1 MRAIPSRLVV
11 PARFAAALFMLT
23 LPAAAL
29 GAQTGEIVGK
39 VTDRSSGLGVFNA
52 KVIAEQRGAQ
62 MGIAATDQQGN
73 YRIVRLEPGNYSVK
87 VLRIGQQLH
96 RVDGVE
102 VRAGAPTTLD
112 IATTPVATQLEQ
124 IMVTGSR
131 REEKMLEAPS
141 SGALVTQQAMENRP
155 SLTPA
160 DHLKALPG
168 VDVSTGG
175 IVQSNIV
182 ARGFNNAFS
191 GSLLMLQDYRFAG
204 VPSLRVNVPFLFT
217 STAEDIQRLEVVLG
231 PAAALYGPNSS
242 AGVLHVITKSP
253 FDAQGTTFTVDGGAQ
268 SVMRTSLR
276 HANVANDKFGYK
288 ISGEYMTGRDFEYH
302 DPGEP
307 ATLTRGG
314 QQVSRDFDVNR
325 YVTEGRVD
333 FRPRPGMELVTT
345 YGMTH
350 IGSAIELT
358 GANGAAQVKN
368 WTYQSLQQRMR
379 WGRLFAQAFINTSD
393 AGNKNANDTDG
404 TFLLRNGQAIVDQ
417 SRVAAGSIQHS
428 WDFGSRQRF
437 VYGGDY
443 IWTNPR
449 TGGTINGR
457 NEDDDNVTEIG
468 GYLHSITSLT
478 SKLDL
483 VAALRAD
490 DNNRIDGTFLS
501 PRAGLIFK
509 ATDNQNFRFTFDRA
523 YSTPANF
530 SFFLDLIQVHN
541 PSGLPYDIRAVGV
554 PPEDGWHYA
563 RGCNAAYAG
572 GYCMRSPFPGAV
584 APNAQGD
591 ANAAAYYRAA
601 LAAVKP
607 RLPSS
612 LNGIVQILDASPGP
626 TGAQVATVLRNLTS
640 PTSTVSPTSL
650 TDIEPLKA
658 SFVNNYEVGYRGILG
673 RRGSLAVNGWYQQ
686 RINFVTPAQIVTP
699 SAFMDPTTLGQ
710 FLATTIY
717 NGLRAQGMSDAQA
730 QATVAQTAPAITGA
744 IAQIPVGTITFD
756 NARLANNSDILFT
769 YKNVD
774 KTITLFG
781 GDLAFEQAITD
792 RFSMAGTYSW
802 VSKTRFDDVDGGA
815 GQPLRTNAPQHRASL
830 TTAWDDAR
838 RGVRF
843 ELRGRYSDAFAVNS
857 GVYATGVSYPKPG
870 TAGTYTYP
878 GVPAST
884 LIDAGFT
891 FRPSWARGNASWS
904 LNATNLL
911 NTPAPTFI
919 GVPAIGRLIMTRLSY
934 TL

>member
-1 MRAIPSRLVV
+1 MRRVVSRVITPLLVLV
-11 PARFAAALFMLT
+11 ACASTAL
-23 LPAAAL
+23 
-29 GAQTGEIVGK
+29 AQTGEIVGR
-39 VTDRSSGLGVFNA
+39 VTDKSSGLGVFNA
-52 KVIAEQRGAQ
+52 KVIAELRGAQ
-62 MGIAATDQQGN
+62 MGTAATDEEGR
-73 YRIVRLEPGNYSVK
+73 YRVPRLEPGVYSVK

-102 VRAGAPTTLD
+102 VRSGAATTVD
-112 IATTPVATQLEQ
+112 IAAVPVATQLEQ

-141 SGALVTQQAMENRP
+141 AGALVTQQAIENRP

-168 VDVSTGG
+168 VDVSAGG

-191 GSLLMLQDYRFAG
+191 GSLLTLQDYRFAG

-217 STAEDIQRLEVVLG
+217 STNEDVERLEVVLG

-253 FDAQGTTFTVDGGAQ
+253 FDAQGTTFTVDGGGQ
-268 SVMRTSLR
+268 SVVRTALR
-276 HANVANDKFGYK
+276 HANVAGEKFGYK
-288 ISGEYMTGRDFEYH
+288 ISGEYMSGRDFEYH

-314 QQVSRDFDVNR
+314 RQVSRDFDVNR
-325 YVTEGRVD
+325 YVTEARMD
-333 FRPRPGMELVTT
+333 FRPRPGTELITT
-345 YGMTH
+345 YGLTH

-368 WTYQSLQQRMR
+368 WTYQSIQQRVR
-379 WGRLFAQAFINTSD
+379 VGRLFAQAFLNTSD
-393 AGNKNANDTDG
+393 AGNSDASDTRG
-404 TFLLRNGQAIVDQ
+404 TFLLRNGQSIVDQ

-428 WDFGSRQRF
+428 LDFGTRQRF
-437 VYGGDY
+437 VYGADY

-457 NEDDDNVTEIG
+457 NEDDDNVTEVG
-468 GYLHSITSLT
+468 GYLHSVTGLT

-483 VAALRAD
+483 VAALRVD

-501 PRAGLIFK
+501 PRAGLLFK
-509 ATDNQNFRFTFDRA
+509 LSDNQNFRFTYDRA

-530 SFFLDLIQVHN
+530 SFFLDLIQLHN

-554 PPEDGWHYA
+554 PPADGWHYA
-563 RGCNAAYAG
+563 RGCAAAYAG
-572 GYCMRSPFPGAV
+572 GYCMRSPFPGAG
-584 APNAQGD
+584 APNTQVD

-607 RLPSS
+607 LLPSS

-626 TGAQVATVLRNLTS
+626 TGAQVATVLRNLTT
-640 PTSTVSPTSL
+640 PTSTVSPSTL
-650 TDIEPLKA
+650 ADIEPLEA
-658 SFVNNYEVGYRGILG
+658 SFVNNYEAGYRGILG
-673 RRGSLAVNGWYQQ
+673 RRASVAVNGWYQQ
-686 RINFVTPAQIVTP
+686 RINFITPAQLVTP
-699 SAFMDPTTLGQ
+699 NAFMDPTTLGQ

-730 QATVAQTAPAITGA
+730 QATVTATAPAITGA

-756 NARLANNSDILFT
+756 NARVGNNSDILFT
-769 YKNVD
+769 YRNVD
-774 KTITLFG
+774 KTISLYG
-781 GDLAFEQAITD
+781 ADLAIDQSITD
-792 RFSMAGTYSW
+792 RLSLAATYSW
-802 VSKTRFDDVDGGA
+802 MSKTTFPEIDGGA
-815 GQPLRTNAPQHRASL
+815 NQPLRANSPQNRASL
-830 TTAWDDAR
+830 TATWDDAR
-838 RGVRF
+838 RGLRF

-857 GVYATGVSYPKPG
+857 GVYATGVSYPRPG
-870 TAGTYTYP
+870 ATGTYTYP
-878 GVPAST
+878 GVPSST

-891 FRPSWARGNASWS
+891 LRPSWARGNASWS
-904 LNATNLL
+904 INATNLL
-911 NTPAPTFI
+911 NRPAPTFI
-919 GVPAIGRLIMTRLSY
+919 GVPAIGRMILTRLSY